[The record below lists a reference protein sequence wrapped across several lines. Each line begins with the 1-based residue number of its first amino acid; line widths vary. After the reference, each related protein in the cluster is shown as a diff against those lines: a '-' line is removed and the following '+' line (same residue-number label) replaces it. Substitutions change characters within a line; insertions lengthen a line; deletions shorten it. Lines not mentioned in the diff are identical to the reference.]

1 MNYLAGLLLAVCL
14 LSSVQSKYTPDWESL
29 DSRPLPAWFDE
40 AKVGIF
46 LHWGVFSV
54 PSFGSEWFWSYWNSK
69 STDYVNFMKK
79 NFKPGFS
86 YPEFAPK
93 FTAEFYNPEQW
104 AEIFEAA
111 GAKPLPS
118 WYDDVKVGIF
128 IHWGVFS
135 VPGFGSEWF
144 WKDWSTNET
153 GFVDFMDN
161 NFKPNFTYPEFA
173 PQFTAEFYDPEKW
186 AEIFEASGAKQIP
199 VFEFLGDLAKAI
211 RSKTDLHFGVYH
223 SMFDWFHPLY
233 LLDKQNKYSTQY
245 FVDNKALP
253 ELFELVN
260 NYRPEVIWSDGDWEA
275 SDTYWKSKEFLAWLY
290 NESPVKDVVAVN
302 DRWGAN
308 IPCKH
313 GGYYTCSD
321 RYNPKTLQAHKWE
334 NAMTLDKGSWGFRRN
349 VELSDYLTIEELVT
363 TLAETVSC
371 GGNLLINVGPTH
383 DGRIIPIFEER
394 LRQFGDWM
402 KINGE
407 AIYGTT
413 PWKAQND
420 TLTPGVWYTS
430 KGDDIYAIVLSW
442 PKNNVLQ
449 LGALQ
454 TLPGDKIYMLGVDD
468 PLEYS
473 QAKKVA
479 KIIFPVLPPNEL
491 PSTYAWVLKVTQ

>member
-1 MNYLAGLLLAVCL
+1 MKYLAGLLLAVCL

-111 GAKPLPS
+111 GAKYVVLTSKHHEGFTLWPS
-118 WYDDVKVGIF
+118 KVS
-128 IHWGVFS
+128 WN
-135 VPGFGSEWF
+135 WNA
-144 WKDWSTNET
+144 KDI
-153 GFVDFMDN
+153 GPKRDL
-161 NFKPNFTYPEFA
+161 
-173 PQFTAEFYDPEKW
+173 
-186 AEIFEASGAKQIP
+186 
-199 VFEFLGDLAKAI
+199 LGDLAKAI

-394 LRQFGDWM
+394 LRQFGNWM